1 MTKVDVLGLRKF
13 LVDRRI
19 FTARDL
25 ARVCG
30 VSNPTAEKVLRGEAR
45 PSSKVMYAI
54 VDVQNM
60 AEDEAGRIFLADKL
74 RIT

>member
-1 MTKVDVLGLRKF
+1 MTKVDTLGLRKF

-30 VSNPTAEKVLRGEAR
+30 MSNPTAERVMRGESR
-45 PSSKVMYAI
+45 PSAKVMYAI
-54 VDVQNM
+54 VDVLNM
-60 AEDEAGRIFLADKL
+60 PGEVAGRIFFS
-74 RIT
+74 R